1 MQAVDILKGGPMT
14 KQPWKY
20 FAERS
25 ASFTLE
31 HNKGKLFDLR
41 VGHGLADVRVKSCAM
56 LAALTLALSVVSIGP
71 AKAASEPPQDT
82 KTAAQGQ
89 AATTA
94 LPTEVERESWR
105 KTIIHTP
112 LPGKGCF
119 VATYPETQWRE
130 MPCQPPSTKLYP
142 PKRPGMIRPET
153 VGGAGG
159 TDFSAVVTG
168 HITEAEGSFDSV
180 TGVTNECDVPCNSS
194 TGVCP
199 VNPTCSLAGA
209 TPNSFSLQLNS
220 KIFNTQ
226 TCNGSS
232 PVPTWTLTGG
242 KCQGWEQF
250 VYSSSNSGSIQYW
263 LENYGPP
270 GTLCPTPRGA
280 SCALGGAWPD
290 GWCPFQFTP
299 SDPVYCVVNGKN
311 SAGAPAETITSLD
324 PSSPGALKLTGAPA
338 GFNGNA
344 DDSIY
349 VTEGTTVYP
358 ATGGNYFPD
367 LGNQW
372 QEAEFNVFGDGN
384 GSQAVFNA
392 NSTIQVRNSV
402 ASGTA
407 AAPNCDQASF
417 TGESNNLTLVALLPP
432 VAHTGTP
439 SLVFTESNVS
449 GSTQT
454 TCAGAVSVG
463 DTHITTFDGLY
474 YDFQASGEYLLAQDG
489 PDFIVQAR
497 QASGAPTW
505 PNADVNKAIATKMG
519 GTRVAVYIEP
529 TRLVIDGAAAALAD
543 GKSILLPTGVQVTRQ
558 GNVYTISSESGDRV
572 RATLNSTWI
581 DVSVGLGFTPRPQV
595 LGLLGSP
602 LGNGLNLFT
611 SNGVALAAPV
621 LFRDLYQTYA
631 VSWRVPPR
639 ESLFGEETTIKF
651 GLPTKPFYSADL
663 TATQAAHARA
673 ICEAAGVKN
682 ATLLDSCMIDTTVLN
697 DETAAKVFVHLPVP
711 LHVIKPGARVQD
723 RDHDCDCDKDDR
735 DRNHKHHDH
744 DQ

>member
-1 MQAVDILKGGPMT
+1 MTDQTRKSFVEQDASVSLGPDEATVSEMT
-14 KQPWKY
+14 P
-20 FAERS
+20 S
-25 ASFTLE
+25 DGVS
-31 HNKGKLFDLR
+31 NMKL
-41 VGHGLADVRVKSCAM
+41 KSCAM
-56 LAALTLALSVVSIGP
+56 LVLVTLALSVVSVAQSASDASQEKNTTGQ
-71 AKAASEPPQDT
+71 AEAASRAP
-82 KTAAQGQ
+82 TA
-89 AATTA
+89 
-94 LPTEVERESWR
+94 VERESWR
-105 KTIIHTP
+105 QTIIHTS

-119 VATYPETQWRE
+119 VAKYPEIQWRE
-130 MPCQPPSTKLYP
+130 TPCQPPSTKLYP
-142 PKRPGMIRPET
+142 PKRPGMIRLET
-153 VGGAGG
+153 VGGAGS
-159 TDFSAVVTG
+159 DFSALVTG
-168 HITEAEGSFDSV
+168 HISEAEGSFDSV
-180 TGVTNECDVPCNSS
+180 NGVTSECAVQCPNQ
-194 TGVCP
+194 VCP
-199 VNPTCSLAGA
+199 VNPSCTGQPA
-209 TPNSFSLQLNS
+209 NSYSLQLNS
-220 KIFNTQ
+220 KIFDTQ
-226 TCNGSS
+226 TCAGSS
-232 PVPTWTLTGG
+232 PVTTWTITGG

-270 GTLCPTPRGA
+270 GTQCPTPRGA
-280 SCALGGAWPD
+280 SCVAGGASSD
-290 GWCPFQFTP
+290 GWCPFQFTS
-299 SDPVYCVVNGKN
+299 SDPVYCVVNGAN
-311 SAGAPAETITSLD
+311 FAGAPAETITSLD
-324 PSSPGALKLTGAPA
+324 PASSGALKLSGAAA

-344 DDSIY
+344 DDAVY

-367 LGNQW
+367 LGSQW

-384 GSQAVFNA
+384 GDQAVFNA

-402 ASGTA
+402 TSGTA

-417 TGESNNLTLVALLPP
+417 TGESNNLTLVTLLPP

-439 SLVFTESNVS
+439 SLVFKESNVS

-454 TCAGAVSVG
+454 TCAGAVTVG

-489 PDFIVQAR
+489 PDFIVQTR

-529 TRLVIDGAAAALAD
+529 TRLVIDGAATALAD

-595 LGLLGSP
+595 LGLLGNP

-711 LHVIKPGARVQD
+711 LHVIKPGARVKD
-723 RDHDCDCDKDDR
+723 RDHDCDCDKDDH
-735 DRNHKHHDH
+735 DRNHKHHDR
-744 DQ
+744 DR